1 MEHAPVTPTPL
12 DIQWLQRAVSVAL
25 ADAQPGAP
33 ITLPRST
40 VELMACVLNLGAVPQ
55 QPALASRY
63 QIPAAELRAAV
74 LGEMRRLAT
83 EGVAPSKS
91 RWDMQRQRS
100 LPTAQH
106 VCRVLDDRWP
116 NLVQAAGLTL
126 SPYAR
131 RFADGVETGEITLV
145 EQDGDGDGR
154 AAATDDDTDE
164 WPVVQTRTEVSVQGN
179 IRITREYHM
188 LR

>member
-12 DIQWLQRAVSVAL
+12 DIQWLHREVVGAL
-25 ADAQPGAP
+25 ADTQPGAP
-33 ITLPRST
+33 VTLPRST

-131 RFADGVETGEITLV
+131 RFADDTGEVTAAVDIA
-145 EQDGDGDGR
+145 DGEP
-154 AAATDDDTDE
+154 AATEDDTDE